1 MFDSFSLESCLMKH
15 MNIQFNSM
23 RQENQQQFL
32 QLSKKIDQKHHIES
46 VRYLHSYYLLFDIL
60 HFSLQMDLSS
70 FRTPGCNHT
79 SDEPVVCLYIYYIFI
94 YLVII

>member
-1 MFDSFSLESCLMKH
+1 
-15 MNIQFNSM
+15 
-23 RQENQQQFL
+23 
-32 QLSKKIDQKHHIES
+32 
-46 VRYLHSYYLLFDIL
+46 
-60 HFSLQMDLSS
+60 MDLSS